1 MGFLQS
7 AHVEI
12 MQRVAGKKNMFIQ
25 CRKETSLILRTNEK
39 NNMRNKYMK
48 QMKQQVHHI
57 STTRNTKDCNTL
69 LTNMFSKRQT
79 ENTKNISNIHFN
91 KHFNRRVCSF
101 GSVKEIGSVGSIGS
115 IRSIGSIGLT
125 GLTVLTGPKYETFN
139 SSIKYPRSNKLVSI
153 EDSFF
158 NLKTKRNKSESIQ
171 KEGKQTSWNPDAS
184 LEKRY
189 ALALYNVSKKKNMVS
204 VMVKDMQYLQKN
216 LIKNTE
222 TNNFF
227 NMPVVSQEIKIKALV
242 DICKKSNPNNPI
254 LVNFVTLVFKKGRYK
269 DLEKIFTTFFT
280 IVEEEKEVI
289 QCVVYTA
296 KPLTEDKKK
305 AVYNKIQEVSKG
317 VYEPKIR
324 YEVDPSILGGI
335 IYHVGSNVYDFSTR
349 ERTNQIIAH
358 LT

>member
-1 MGFLQS
+1 MGYLQS
-7 AHVEI
+7 AHTEI
-12 MQRVAGKKNMFIQ
+12 MQRIVGKKNMFIQ

-39 NNMRNKYMK
+39 NNMGNKYMK
-48 QMKQQVHHI
+48 HMKQQMQHM
-57 STTRNTKDCNTL
+57 STTRNTKESNTL
-69 LTNMFSKRQT
+69 LTNLFSKSPT

-91 KHFNRRVCSF
+91 KGVCSL
-101 GSVKEIGSVGSIGS
+101 GSIQKIGSVGLVRSFGS
-115 IRSIGSIGLT
+115 IRSIGSVGSV
-125 GLTVLTGPKYETFN
+125 GSRYGTFK
-139 SSIKYPRSNKLVSI
+139 SSIKDSGCSKSVTV
-153 EDSFF
+153 EDFFF
-158 NLKTKRNKSESIQ
+158 NLKTKRNKTESIQ
-171 KEGKQTSWNPDAS
+171 KEGKQTNWNPDAS

-189 ALALYNVSKKKNMVS
+189 ALALYNVSKKKNMVP
-204 VMVKDMQYLQKN
+204 VMVKDIQYLQKN
-216 LIKNTE
+216 LIKSPE

-227 NMPVVSQEIKIKALV
+227 NMPVVSQEVKIKALV

-254 LVNFVTLVFKKGRYK
+254 LVNFITLAFKKGRFK

-305 AVYNKIQEVSKG
+305 AVYNKIQEISKG